1 MKYFLSIPLILV
13 LSYVKYHHA
22 QQPLCTEETTVTID
36 NPTTAKQREVNNK
49 KYEVFMAERS
59 DGECKGLVRFREKG
73 CSTCRVGLDIYKK
86 WSTDVHTSRCNA
98 SRKTMPRQIRQT

>member
-1 MKYFLSIPLILV
+1 MKYFISISVILV

-36 NPTTAKQREVNNK
+36 NPTTAKQREINNK
-49 KYEVFMAERS
+49 RYDVFMAT
-59 DGECKGLVRFREKG
+59 DPDTECKGLVRFREKG

-86 WSTDVHTSRCNA
+86 WTTDVHNSRCNA

>member
-1 MKYFLSIPLILV
+1 MRYFLSIPLILI

-49 KYEVFMAERS
+49 KYDVFMAT
-59 DGECKGLVRFREKG
+59 DPDTECNGLVRFREKG
-73 CSTCRVGLDIYKK
+73 CSTCRVGIDI
-86 WSTDVHTSRCNA
+86 
-98 SRKTMPRQIRQT
+98 